1 MGDYGGGSTVI
12 QAPAAPDY
20 TESMESILA
29 AQVKMAPEV
38 YASEAKYQP
47 LYGALQAAQQ
57 AFQTQ
62 QSLNIARQSYP
73 QIAEMEAA
81 YNQANR
87 AAELGQLQTALPA
100 YQQAF
105 NALTPGYAQA
115 VANAGQ
121 LAQSATAQALNRP
134 VFSAYQNAVRDPYG
148 APMTLAQPRMVSM
161 AQPQA
166 VAPTV
171 QQQPMQPYVPQTAGQ
186 TPAPPIQLD
195 QGLADRFKQFST
207 DLRNALPGVAAAPT
221 NPGAPIAP
229 TYAWSRGRGQV
240 VSNQGAIDAQNAK
253 IAQYKTDLAAF
264 NEAEAKRQANMSGY
278 LANFDPA
285 AALAPQQ
292 PAQGPTFVPGVS
304 QGLLTA
310 EQFKAQ
316 QAQQPSLASGALQV
330 QGNLGPISAERPGMM
345 LGQRQGPADNIARQI
360 QNIPSAQQAYSNL
373 QETPAGGYVNAVRGF
388 TPDRNLASNIQNL
401 DQGSVNQYI
410 GAMPGMGQYA
420 DFLAQSSA
428 QQLMAGRNL
437 TAEEQ
442 RLADQAARSAYAAR
456 GTALGPQAVSAEI
469 LNRSDVANRR
479 YQERLQ
485 NAAQAAGTIQAIYQ
499 PALAQSLQRQQA
511 GIEYGMGQQKLLQSA
526 QEQAYQQAMGREQL
540 GAGIQQAA
548 FQQALQRGQAEQ
560 QAYAAGTQAQAAQ
573 AALGAGAMSQLQAA
587 QAPVL
592 QAFYKQPILQG
603 QEGQAQQM
611 AMAMQQQSG
620 PQFFNPESQ
629 TGMGS
634 IYGAYNSQMNLAG
647 AQAQANAAA
656 KAGQMSMMGSLGG
669 AAMGAGALMLL
680 CWVAREVYGTENPRW
695 TQFRDWMLNN
705 ASQDFIDAYI
715 QHGPKIAEFISDKPE
730 LKNMI
735 RSWMDSKIS

>member
-1 MGDYGGGSTVI
+1 MGDYGGGGSTVV

-47 LYGALQAAQQ
+47 LYGALQAQQQ

-62 QSLNIARQSYP
+62 QSLDIAKKAYP

-115 VANAGQ
+115 VENAGQ

-134 VFSAYQNAVRDPYG
+134 VFGSYQNAVRDPYG

-161 AQPQA
+161 AQP
-166 VAPTV
+166 
-171 QQQPMQPYVPQTAGQ
+171 
-186 TPAPPIQLD
+186 
-195 QGLADRFKQFST
+195 
-207 DLRNALPGVAAAPT
+207 
-221 NPGAPIAP
+221 
-229 TYAWSRGRGQV
+229 
-240 VSNQGAIDAQNAK
+240 
-253 IAQYKTDLAAF
+253 
-264 NEAEAKRQANMSGY
+264 
-278 LANFDPA
+278 
-285 AALAPQQ
+285 
-292 PAQGPTFVPGVS
+292 
-304 QGLLTA
+304 
-310 EQFKAQ
+310 

-360 QNIPSAQQAYSNL
+360 QNIPSTQQAYSNL

-428 QQLMAGRNL
+428 QQLMAGKSL

-620 PQFFNPESQ
+620 PQLFNPESQ

-647 AQAQANAAA
+647 AQAQANAA
-656 KAGQMSMMGSLGG
+656 KSAGQSSMIGSLGG
-669 AAMGAGALMLL
+669 GLLSAGGMIGGAMIL
-680 CWVAREVYGTENPRW
+680 
-695 TQFRDWMLNN
+695 
-705 ASQDFIDAYI
+705 
-715 QHGPKIAEFISDKPE
+715 
-730 LKNMI
+730 
-735 RSWMDSKIS
+735 